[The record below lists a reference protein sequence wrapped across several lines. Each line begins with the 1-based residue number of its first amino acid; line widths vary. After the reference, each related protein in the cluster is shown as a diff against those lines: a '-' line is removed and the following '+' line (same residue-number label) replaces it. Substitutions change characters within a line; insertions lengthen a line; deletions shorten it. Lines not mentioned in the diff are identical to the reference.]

1 MQAEIARPSAS
12 TVSQDLTEIFDC
24 NYVADSFLIF
34 KGYTFP
40 VHKAIVCVRCPLF
53 RELLGKVNEFGAQ
66 VSVNIDVPGLRPD
79 FFLDLLRYLYSGE
92 LYPSSSL
99 LHPLSSQTYDSILM
113 KLSDQVPNTLEHDL
127 KTLFE
132 TGLYSDA
139 ILVFSNPSAVTN
151 PSSPKSYSNTNSNNS
166 SSSNNTAKCNFKCRA
181 CSEQAEFS
189 CHCVVLAS
197 RSTFFRK
204 VVARHQKKFI
214 EQAQTDGPSINTANQ
229 KIRIVIDESIIPRRF
244 GRILL
249 HCIYRDSTELATLLP
264 GCVCKCSSH
273 SLGQTH
279 LPSE

>member
-1 MQAEIARPSAS
+1 MHLQAEIARPSAS
-12 TVSQDLTEIFDC
+12 TVAQDLTEIFDC
-24 NYVADSFLIF
+24 NYVADSYLIF
-34 KGYTFP
+34 KGHTFP

-66 VSVNIDVPGLRPD
+66 VNVNIDVPGLRPD

-99 LHPLSSQTYDSILM
+99 LHPLSSQTYESILM
-113 KLSDQVPNTLEHDL
+113 RLSDQVPNRLEHDL
-127 KTLFE
+127 KTLHE

-139 ILVFSNPSAVTN
+139 ILVFSNPSAATA
-151 PSSPKSYSNTNSNNS
+151 SSLQSLSRVIK
-166 SSSNNTAKCNFKCRA
+166 KCRA
-181 CSEQAEFS
+181 CSDQAEFS

-204 VVARHQKKFI
+204 VVARHQKRFL
-214 EQAQTDGPSINTANQ
+214 EQAQADGPAINTANQ

-249 HCIYRDSTELATLLP
+249 HCMYRDSTELASLLP
-264 GCVCKCSSH
+264 GCVCKCLTAHDLSQMQMSSKFSFSQNNFMH
-273 SLGQTH
+273 
-279 LPSE
+279 